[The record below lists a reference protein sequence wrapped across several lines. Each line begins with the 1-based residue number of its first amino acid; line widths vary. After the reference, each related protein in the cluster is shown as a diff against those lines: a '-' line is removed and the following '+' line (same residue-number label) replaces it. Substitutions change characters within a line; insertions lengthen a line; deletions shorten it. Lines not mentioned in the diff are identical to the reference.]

1 MADPK
6 KDEKDDKKK
15 APIIIKKI
23 KKGGHGHHGGAWKVA
38 YADFVT
44 AMMAFFLLLWLLS
57 STPQEKLQALS
68 DYFQPTVG
76 IRDAKGIGFAGGSDS
91 NDDKDNAKEKSSPP
105 PSVIFGASKSGPM
118 VKVEED
124 EQVEDQE
131 DEEQKLIKVQDQI
144 KENLSNSAD
153 LRDYKDQ
160 IKIDITPEG
169 LRIQIIDS
177 AKRPMF
183 KEGGAVMEEHMKK
196 ILKGLSAFLK
206 SVPNYISVTGHT
218 DSKGGGNPGYTN
230 FEISGDRANVTR
242 RFMVESTFPKER
254 VAWTTGKAD
263 REPLV
268 PENPDDPTNR
278 RISIMLLKRAV
289 LPKHLQTA
297 PEKLFLENH
306 SIKDDSMM
314 KLDGTDK

>member
-6 KDEKDDKKK
+6 KEEKKL
-15 APIIIKKI
+15 APIIVKKI

-57 STPQEKLQALS
+57 STPQEKLKGIA

-76 IRDAKGIGFAGGSDS
+76 VRDAKGIGFAGGSSQDEDQDAS
-91 NDDKDNAKEKSSPP
+91 KEKSSPP
-105 PSVIFGASKSGPM
+105 PSVVFGASKSGPIIEDKEEK
-118 VKVEED
+118 VKDEEA
-124 EQVEDQE
+124 
-131 DEEQKLIKVQDQI
+131 EEQKLIKVQDQL
-144 KENLSNSAD
+144 KENLASSTE
-153 LRDYKDQ
+153 LREYKDQ
-160 IKIDITPEG
+160 IKVDMTPEG

-183 KEGGAVMEEHMKK
+183 KEGGAVMEEHLK
-196 ILKGLSAFLK
+196 IILRGLSSFLK
-206 SVPNYISVTGHT
+206 SVPNYVSVTGHT
-218 DSKGGGNPGYTN
+218 DSKGGGNANYTN
-230 FEISGDRANVTR
+230 FEISSDRANVSR
-242 RFMVESTFPKER
+242 RFMVDNAFPKER

-268 PENPDDPTNR
+268 PENPNDPTNR
-278 RISIMLLKRAV
+278 RISIMLLKRDV
-289 LPKHLQTA
+289 LPKHLQTT

-314 KLDGTDK
+314 KLDGVNN